1 MSYAGGFCPELSY
14 AECHSS
20 SLSAG
25 QATIAAKTVRGA
37 ACAPLRFEGLHF
49 EGRGVVRRREFPPSN
64 GGCGGSSGGG
74 GGASHEPGAK
84 RRRRAS
90 PEVSAW
96 DMGRLLPPPPV
107 APFLRQLH
115 RPAAVTIPR
124 QPRAVQHLG
133 FSTAAATQRA
143 VSPPIPLHRHSS
155 LQQAPSASAMLVGHQ

>member
-20 SLSAG
+20 LSAG
-25 QATIAAKTVRGA
+25 PTAIAAKTVRGA
-37 ACAPLRFEGLHF
+37 AGAPLRLEGLLHF
-49 EGRGVVRRREFPPSN
+49 EGRGVVRQREFPPSS
-64 GGCGGSSGGG
+64 GGCGGSSGSS

-96 DMGRLLPPPPV
+96 DMGRLLPPPPL

-133 FSTAAATQRA
+133 FTIAAATQRV
-143 VSPPIPLHRHSS
+143 VSPPTPLHRHSF
-155 LQQAPSASAMLVGHQ
+155 LQQAPSAMLVGHQ